1 MLSHEWRELEVLC
14 ERIND
19 LRHRYAQAQQSK
31 NVGLLDGL
39 KNDIATVKRQREQLV
54 QHISARLG
62 SVAAARTRGT
72 RPSIAS
78 DASDAAASPASVP
91 GTDHEPVMMCGFQDN

>member
-14 ERIND
+14 ERISG
-19 LRHRYAQAQQSK
+19 LRHRYAHAQRSK

-62 SVAAARTRGT
+62 SVAAARTRGV
-72 RPSIAS
+72 RPSAPPS
-78 DASDAAASPASVP
+78 DASDAAAQPADA
-91 GTDHEPVMMCGFQDN
+91 TDREPAMMYGFQDN

>member
-39 KNDIATVKRQREQLV
+39 KNDIATVKRQREQLL

-62 SVAAARTRGT
+62 SAAAAHTRGI
-72 RPSIAS
+72 RPSA
-78 DASDAAASPASVP
+78 ASDAARAAQSVA
-91 GTDHEPVMMCGFQDN
+91 DAADREPMMMYGFQDN